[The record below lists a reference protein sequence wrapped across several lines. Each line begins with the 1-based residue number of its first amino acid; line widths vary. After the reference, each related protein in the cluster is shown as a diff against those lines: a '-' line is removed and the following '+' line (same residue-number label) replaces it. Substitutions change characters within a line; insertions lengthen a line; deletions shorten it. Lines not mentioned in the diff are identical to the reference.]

1 MEIPTVTILQTDNRI
16 NDKMVEL
23 SISINQIACN
33 SLKYEYKFINILDI
47 IHKYNINHTWDKM
60 NYIIAKI
67 YVLFDFMDT
76 CKTDFIVFLDSDAWI
91 QEKYYLNDLINNLH
105 TSNFNGAF
113 SRDPYV
119 KQATFINSGSFIL
132 KNNNFVKN
140 MYKNIINEY
149 QIANNKKYL
158 NDNNFILDKKDTN
171 DNLKKVFGDQYF
183 ISYYV
188 YIHKQDFLIFKPNIL
203 NTPDGI
209 VLRHHWWKHIKLY
222 SDAKNILNSNYVF
235 KKDIF
240 NFDENFDNK
249 PYPSYAEQNATN
261 MYCSPIET
269 AIKYGLSSTI

>member
-23 SISINQIACN
+23 SISINQNACN

-60 NYIIAKI
+60 KYIIAKI

-91 QEKYYLNDLINNLH
+91 QEKYYLNDLINKLH

-149 QIANNKKYL
+149 QIANNKNYL

-188 YIHKQDFLIFKPNIL
+188 YNHKQDFLIFKPNIL

-222 SDAKNILNSNYVF
+222 SDANNILNSNYVF

-240 NFDENFDNK
+240 NFDENFDNE
-249 PYPSYAEQNATN
+249 PYPSYGEQNAKN
-261 MYCSPIET
+261 MYCTPIET